1 MPAEVSQRIDGH
13 RLWQRLMDL
22 ARFGATSKG
31 GVCRLALS
39 REDIEARAALVDW
52 ARLIGLKP
60 STDAVTLATARVA
73 VAAARGVSISAME
86 TLSVSSTSAG

>member
-52 ARLIGLKP
+52 AKTHRSQAVNGRGRKP
-60 STDAVTLATARVA
+60 VPVTGRPRIRAAA
-73 VAAARGVSISAME
+73 VADRLAH
-86 TLSVSSTSAG
+86 

>member
-39 REDIEARAALVDW
+39 REDIEARAALMDW

-60 STDAVTLATARVA
+60 STDAAANLFLSLEGREIRAAA
-73 VAAARGVSISAME
+73 VADRLAH
-86 TLSVSSTSAG
+86 